1 MLLLATLLAFLGF
14 EREAR
19 AEIAPR
25 IEEKAEVGQPES
37 VDQPL
42 EPQGDYWY
50 KEPAFSE
57 EFGLTERERQVLVL
71 LVKGRNAPFI
81 QEALF
86 ISRNTVNSH
95 IKHIYAKVGVHSKQE
110 LIDVLERDWRLP
122 TGELDSPR

>member
-1 MLLLATLLAFLGF
+1 M
-14 EREAR
+14 
-19 AEIAPR
+19 
-25 IEEKAEVGQPES
+25 
-37 VDQPL
+37 